1 LKLEKE
7 QYNYKIIKTPELHPF
22 SREMEMMLV
31 NKMPVFQFLKH
42 VGMPVWSEN
51 VTASSGGIRMTER
64 AVWKTWPEEDI
75 LTAAMMIMIR
85 SNLPLLRVL
94 EGHEQKHE

>member
-1 LKLEKE
+1 
-7 QYNYKIIKTPELHPF
+7 
-22 SREMEMMLV
+22 MEMMLV

-51 VTASSGGIRMTER
+51 VTASSGGIRLTER